1 MNTNDQKF
9 EIIEA
14 SKKPGFKAEDIR
26 KKYGIS
32 RTCIFTL
39 LRQKDDFVERMVSSP
54 VAGSAKCLK
63 GVTGLHAEVELRL
76 VRWQSEEAKCQLAIT
91 FKIKLKTSLKN

>member
-1 MNTNDQKF
+1 MEVNTNDQKF

-39 LRQKDDFVERMVSSP
+39 LRQKDDFVEKMVFRLKP
-54 VAGSAKCLK
+54 GFKVQSALNPI
-63 GVTGLHAEVELRL
+63 LEIEH
-76 VRWQSEEAKCQLAIT
+76 
-91 FKIKLKTSLKN
+91 SLDLEHF

>member
-1 MNTNDQKF
+1 MEVNTNDQKF

-76 VRWQSEEAKCQLAIT
+76 VRWIKDSERRGI
-91 FKIKLKTSLKN
+91 KIKSI